1 MKAHQ
6 LKNAILQLAVQGKLV
21 PQNPNDE
28 PASKLLERIAAEKRR
43 RIKAGE
49 IKKDKRDS
57 TIVRRGASFYEI
69 ANGAER
75 CIDDELPFDLPKG
88 WEWCRLHSLLFQ
100 ASTGPFGSM
109 LHKED
114 YTPSGVPLVNP
125 ANITNGCIISTK
137 LKYVSPMTAQRLESY
152 RLHPSDVIIGR
163 RGEMGRSAVVQ
174 SSQGEWLCGTGCFFV
189 TPCSAL
195 APEYLV
201 FLLGSPYVKSVLMA
215 ASVGTTMNN
224 LNHSILGDIL
234 IPLPPIAEQRRI
246 VDRIESLLPLV
257 EAYGKAEA
265 ELSQLDARFP
275 DMLKKSILQ
284 EAVQGKLVPQNPNDE
299 PASVLLERIRAE
311 KQRLI
316 KEGKIKKDKHESV
329 IFRRDNSH
337 YEKLDGVERCIDGE
351 IPFEIPE
358 NWGWVRFGNISSYA
372 ETKQKVN
379 AANADPAI
387 WGLDLEDIEKGGK
400 LIVRKTVGE
409 RKAIGDKTVFAKGD
423 ILYSKLR
430 PYLLKILI
438 AHDDGICTPE
448 IVPFRVYGGINP
460 NYIVN
465 YLKSPC
471 VDNLINSITY
481 GVKMPRVGTETMT
494 SLLVPIPPLNEQ
506 HRIVQ
511 RIEAVLPLVV
521 QI

>member
-1 MKAHQ
+1 MRS
-6 LKNAILQLAVQGKLV
+6 LA
-21 PQNPNDE
+21 DE
-28 PASKLLERIAAEKRR
+28 
-43 RIKAGE
+43 
-49 IKKDKRDS
+49 
-57 TIVRRGASFYEI
+57 V
-69 ANGAER
+69 
-75 CIDDELPFDLPKG
+75 PFDIPDS
-88 WEWCRLHSLLFQ
+88 WEWVRL
-100 ASTGPFGSM
+100 GSIG
-109 LHKED
+109 E
-114 YTPSGVPLVNP
+114 T
-125 ANITNGCIISTK
+125 NIGLTYK
-137 LKYVSPMTAQRLESY
+137 
-152 RLHPSDVIIGR
+152 PSDVTSDGIPVL
-163 RGEMGRSAVVQ
+163 RSNNIQNGQMDYSELLYVSCAV
-174 SSQGEWLCGTGCFFV
+174 
-189 TPCSAL
+189 
-195 APEYLV
+195 PERAYAH
-201 FLLGSPYVKSVLMA
+201 K
-215 ASVGTTMNN
+215 
-224 LNHSILGDIL
+224 GDIL
-234 IPLPPIAEQRRI
+234 ICARNGSRALVGKSAIVDADGMAFGAFMAIFRSPCNPYIQLFINSYLFRGQLEGATTTTINQVTQEMLKRQLCPLPPIQEQLRI
-246 VDRIESLLPLV
+246 VQKYTELQPLIAAYSNAYEKAQILSTAFP
-257 EAYGKAEA
+257 EA
-265 ELSQLDARFP
+265 
-275 DMLKKSILQ
+275 LKKSILR
-284 EAVQGKLVPQNPNDE
+284 EAVQGKLVPQDPSDE
-299 PASVLLERIRAE
+299 PAEALLERIRAE

-511 RIEAVLPLVV
+511 RIEELLPL
-521 QI
+521 IKGL

>member
-1 MKAHQ
+1 MTIIAHCWG
-6 LKNAILQLAVQGKLV
+6 N
-21 PQNPNDE
+21 
-28 PASKLLERIAAEKRR
+28 
-43 RIKAGE
+43 GE
-49 IKKDKRDS
+49 GMDAW
-57 TIVRRGASFYEI
+57 RRGRQF
-69 ANGAER
+69 
-75 CIDDELPFDLPKG
+75 
-88 WEWCRLHSLLFQ
+88 
-100 ASTGPFGSM
+100 
-109 LHKED
+109 
-114 YTPSGVPLVNP
+114 PL
-125 ANITNGCIISTK
+125 
-137 LKYVSPMTAQRLESY
+137 AQFLT
-152 RLHPSDVIIGR
+152 
-163 RGEMGRSAVVQ
+163 SAV
-174 SSQGEWLCGTGCFFV
+174 GRC
-189 TPCSAL
+189 P
-195 APEYLV
+195 
-201 FLLGSPYVKSVLMA
+201 
-215 ASVGTTMNN
+215 
-224 LNHSILGDIL
+224 
-234 IPLPPIAEQRRI
+234 
-246 VDRIESLLPLV
+246 
-257 EAYGKAEA
+257 
-265 ELSQLDARFP
+265 FP
-275 DMLKKSILQ
+275 
-284 EAVQGKLVPQNPNDE
+284 
-299 PASVLLERIRAE
+299 
-311 KQRLI
+311 
-316 KEGKIKKDKHESV
+316 
-329 IFRRDNSH
+329 FRRDNSH

-511 RIEAVLPLVV
+511 RIEELLPL
-521 QI
+521 IKGL